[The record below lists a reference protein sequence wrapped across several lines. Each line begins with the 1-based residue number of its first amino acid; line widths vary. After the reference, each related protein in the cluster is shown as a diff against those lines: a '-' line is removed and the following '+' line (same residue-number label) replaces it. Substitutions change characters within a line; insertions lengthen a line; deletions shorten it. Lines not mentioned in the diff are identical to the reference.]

1 MPGCTFLH
9 LLTGLKATYESHVLV
24 ESPLNLKSGSFEQ
37 SIVGTGLGNELGFE
51 LGTKF
56 GVLHFFLHVPGQ
68 NFLTFFPVPGC
79 SFLHLL
85 TGLKAMYE
93 SHVLDDLPSNLKSRS
108 FEQSMV
114 GAGLG
119 NELGFEL
126 WTKLGAP
133 LGSRLG
139 TELGASLGTKL
150 GMKLGTALGKGL
162 GRELGAKLTLGSAVA
177 LGTVLGTA
185 LVLGALLKLGTAL
198 GNELGERLGKK
209 LGSIDVLGLELGKE
223 LGSSLGGKNTVAFIP
238 WSVSKSLANFP
249 EEIASSISPTA
260 F

>member
-1 MPGCTFLH
+1 MPGCSFLH
-9 LLTGLKATYESHVLV
+9 LLTGLKATYESQVLD
-24 ESPLNLKSGSFEQ
+24 ESPSNLKSRSFEQ
-37 SIVGTGLGNELGFE
+37 PLVGAGLDNELGFK
-51 LGTKF
+51 LGTKL

-85 TGLKAMYE
+85 TGLKATYE
-93 SHVLDDLPSNLKSRS
+93 SQVLDDSPLNLKLRS
-108 FEQSMV
+108 FEQLMV

-126 WTKLGAP
+126 GTELGAP

-150 GMKLGTALGKGL
+150 GMKLGTALGKRL

-198 GNELGERLGKK
+198 GSMLGVK

-223 LGSSLGGKNTVAFIP
+223 LGSSLGGKITVASIP

-249 EEIASSISPTA
+249 EEIAPSISPTA